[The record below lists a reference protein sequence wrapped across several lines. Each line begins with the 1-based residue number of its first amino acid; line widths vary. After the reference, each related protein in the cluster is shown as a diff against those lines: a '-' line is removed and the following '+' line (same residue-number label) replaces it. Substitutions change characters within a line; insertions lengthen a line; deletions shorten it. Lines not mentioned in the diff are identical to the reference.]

1 MTPFALFR
9 NLAAAGLLTGLAIPV
24 LAAPTVYFGLD
35 NTNLSAGGAQSNAA
49 TAASQFTLAAGSIAV
64 QNFDALALAS
74 VPASI
79 AVGGVN
85 ASFTNSAT
93 SYSRISSGVGTFS
106 TFPIS
111 GSQYLESLSGQGS
124 TYFTFAFDRAVS
136 ALGFYLTDPSDWAGT
151 GGSLP
156 GLTLNLLRGSD
167 VLSVDL
173 LQGLD
178 ATQVV
183 NGNVLFFGV
192 VDSADP
198 FTGFS
203 ISSSASL
210 PDEDA
215 IGLDDLQLAV
225 ARRASV
231 PEPAP
236 LALLAMAFM
245 AAALRGRRGH

>member
-1 MTPFALFR
+1 MPSLPLLR
-9 NLAAAGLLTGLAIPV
+9 NLAAAGFLAGLAVPA

-35 NTNLSAGGAQSNAA
+35 NANLSAGGARPNAS
-49 TAASQFTLAAGSIAV
+49 AAAAQFALAAGSLAV
-64 QNFDALALAS
+64 QNFDGLALGA

-79 AVGGVN
+79 AIGGVT
-85 ASFTNSAT
+85 ASFTNSAS
-93 SYSRISSGVGTFS
+93 SYSQISAGVGTFS

-111 GSQYLESLSGQGS
+111 GNQYLESLSGQGS
-124 TYFTFAFDRAVS
+124 TYFSFGFDRGVS
-136 ALGFYLTDPSDWAGT
+136 ALGFYLTDPSDWAGS

-236 LALLAMAFM
+236 LVLLAMAFL
-245 AAALRGRRGH
+245 AAAVQGRRRN